1 MKTRILIGTGVLA
14 AFLGGALFGG
24 VARSAL
30 SNAFAAEQAVA
41 EQERPVVQRRAAPAS
56 RRAVYAEPEYRP
68 EYREVRAEP
77 RVRRRSAENQVLIVA
92 GSSGAGAA
100 IGGLAGGGKGA
111 AIGAI
116 AGAVGGLIYNEHTKE
131 KRVR

>member
-1 MKTRILIGTGVLA
+1 MKTRMLIGTGVLA
-14 AFLGGALFGG
+14 AFLGGALLGG
-24 VARSAL
+24 VARPAL
-30 SNAFAAEQAVA
+30 TNAFAADEVVA
-41 EQERPVVQRRAAPAS
+41 AQEERPVVQRGTAPAP
-56 RRAVYAEPEYRP
+56 RRTVYAEPEYR
-68 EYREVRAEP
+68 EVREAP

-131 KRVR
+131 KRNR

>member
-24 VARSAL
+24 FAKPAL
-30 SNAFAAEQAVA
+30 TSAFAQEQ
-41 EQERPVVQRRAAPAS
+41 QPVVERRAAPAP
-56 RRAVYAEPEYRP
+56 RRVVYSEPA
-68 EYREVRAEP
+68 YREAQREP
-77 RVRRRSAENQVLIVA
+77 IVRRRSAENQVLIVA

>member
-24 VARSAL
+24 VARPAL
-30 SNAFAAEQAVA
+30 TNAFAGDEAVM
-41 EQERPVVQRRAAPAS
+41 EQERPVLQRRAAPAA
-56 RRAVYAEPEYRP
+56 RRVVYSEPEYRA
-68 EYREVRAEP
+68 VRDEP
-77 RVRRRSAENQVLIVA
+77 HVRRRSTEKQVLIVA

-111 AIGAI
+111 GIGAI
-116 AGAVGGLIYNEHTKE
+116 VGAVGGLIYNEHTKE
-131 KRVR
+131 KRNR